1 MCTQIKTTMQPV
13 DTLNNKLSSL
23 LFSIAIATILGFVV
37 FGYDSAA
44 DTPRRDF
51 YFPNTEPL
59 AEDEMRVIALG
70 TGTPH
75 FRPAQASAAWLVE
88 LGNGEKFLF
97 DIGTGSVANLGAL
110 ETSFNKLNKVF
121 ISHLHLDHMGD
132 LDALYI
138 GGWVSY
144 RTVPLE
150 VYGPSGRDKRYG
162 TAYAMDRMKE
172 MYSWDID
179 GRRGAIAKEGSII
192 NAYEFDYSKTQ
203 VIYDKDGVVIKSF
216 PAIHVMDGAVS
227 YSLEWKGL
235 KFVYSG
241 DTVPNRWFME
251 EGQNADI
258 LIHECYF
265 TVNQL
270 IHKKGDSP
278 ERAHRVGTLYHT
290 PPISCGKIFA
300 ELAPRIA
307 VPYHTFTDFD
317 IAPEAIADMRK
328 SYSGRMTLADD
339 MMVWNIT
346 KGEVVVRMTVSPD
359 EVWPPNPDTP
369 AVRNA
374 DAAVSGSRNI
384 SNRIENSEWLDAG
397 RVKFDEK

>member
-1 MCTQIKTTMQPV
+1 MPYLAPQK
-13 DTLNNKLSSL
+13 NKFSPT
-23 LFSIAIATILGFVV
+23 LFSLVIATTLGLMV
-37 FGYDSAA
+37 FWHNSAA
-44 DTPRRDF
+44 DTKRRDF
-51 YFPNTEPL
+51 YFPNTEEL

-75 FRPAQASAAWLVE
+75 ARPAQASAAWLVE
-88 LGNGEKFLF
+88 LGNGEKFIF
-97 DIGTGSVANLGAL
+97 DIGKGAVDNLGAL

-121 ISHLHLDHMGD
+121 ISHLHMDHMGD

-144 RTVPLE
+144 RVVPLE
-150 VYGPSGRDKRYG
+150 VYGPSGKKKKYG

-192 NAYEFDYSKTQ
+192 NAHEFDYSKTQ

-251 EGQNADI
+251 EGKDADI
-258 LIHECYF
+258 LVHECYF

-270 IHKKGDSP
+270 INKKGDSP
-278 ERAHRVGTLYHT
+278 ERAHRVGTVFHT

-300 ELAPRIA
+300 ALEPRMA
-307 VPYHTFTDFD
+307 VPYHIFTDFD
-317 IAPEAIADMRK
+317 IAPEAIADIRK
-328 SYSGRMTLADD
+328 SYSGKMALADD

-346 KGEVVVRMTVSPD
+346 QDEIIVRMTVAPD
-359 EVWPPNPDTP
+359 EVWPPDPDSEEVRSADAKVSGP
-369 AVRNA
+369 RNA
-374 DAAVSGSRNI
+374 TNKSK
-384 SNRIENSEWLDAG
+384 NSDWLEAG
-397 RVKFDEK
+397 REIFDEE

>member
-1 MCTQIKTTMQPV
+1 MPFLAAPK
-13 DTLNNKLSSL
+13 NKFSPS
-23 LFSIAIATILGFVV
+23 LFSLVITTTLGLMV
-37 FGYDSAA
+37 FGNSSAA
-44 DTPRRDF
+44 DTKRRDF
-51 YFPNTEPL
+51 YFPNTEEL

-75 FRPAQASAAWLVE
+75 ARPAQASAAWLVE
-88 LGNGEKFLF
+88 LGNGEKFIF
-97 DIGTGSVANLGAL
+97 DIGKGAVDNLGAL

-121 ISHLHLDHMGD
+121 ISHLHMDHMGD

-144 RTVPLE
+144 RVVPLE
-150 VYGPSGRDKRYG
+150 VYGPSGKQKKYG

-179 GRRGAIAKEGSII
+179 GRRGAQAKIGSII
-192 NAYEFDYSKTQ
+192 NTHEFDYSKTQ
-203 VIYDKDGVVIKSF
+203 VIYDEDGVVIKSF

-251 EGQNADI
+251 EGKDADI
-258 LIHECYF
+258 LVHECF
-265 TVNQL
+265 FRLKQL
-270 IHKKGDSP
+270 NAIKSGNP
-278 ERAHRVGTLYHT
+278 ERDDIAKSRFHT

-300 ELAPRIA
+300 ELEPRMA
-307 VPYHTFTDFD
+307 VPFHNFTNFN
-317 IAPEAIADMRK
+317 IAPEIIADIRK
-328 SYSGRMTLADD
+328 VYTGLMALADD

-346 KGEVVVRMTVSPD
+346 KDEIVVRMTVAPD
-359 EVWPPNPDTP
+359 EVWPPNPDSEE
-369 AVRNA
+369 VRNA
-374 DAAVSGSRNI
+374 DVDVSGPRNI
-384 SNRIENSEWLDAG
+384 SNRIENSDWLDAG
-397 RVKFDEK
+397 RVIFDMK

>member
-1 MCTQIKTTMQPV
+1 MQFI
-13 DTLNNKLSSL
+13 DSSKNKLDPVL
-23 LFSIAIATILGFVV
+23 LSIAIATILGFVV

-70 TGTPH
+70 TGSPN

-132 LDALYI
+132 LDALYV
-138 GGWVSY
+138 GGWVSQ
-144 RTVPLE
+144 RTIPLE
-150 VYGPSGRDKRYG
+150 VYGPSGRGKKFG
-162 TAYAMDRMKE
+162 TAYAIEHMQE
-172 MYSWDID
+172 MFNWDVA
-179 GRRGAIAKEGSII
+179 GRKGRISSSGTAI
-192 NAYEFDYSKTQ
+192 NVHEFDYSKTHIVYDNNG
-203 VIYDKDGVVIKSF
+203 VIIRSW
-216 PAIHVMDGAVS
+216 PAIHTIDGAVS

-265 TVNQL
+265 TEDQL
-270 IHKKGDSP
+270 IHKKDYTP
-278 ERAHRVGTLYHT
+278 ERAHMVGSVLHT
-290 PPISCGKIFA
+290 SPTHCGKIFA

-317 IAPEAIADMRK
+317 IAPDVIADMRK
-328 SYSGRMTLADD
+328 NYSGNLALADD

-359 EVWPPNPDTP
+359 EVWPTTDVKAGPPTL
-369 AVRNA
+369 
-374 DAAVSGSRNI
+374 SE
-384 SNRIENSEWLDAG
+384 RIKRSDWLDAG
-397 RVKFDEK
+397 RLNLDRE